1 MDEKNI
7 YNLAKYGEDLVLT
20 YLFGTKRTLLQ
31 MMQQLS
37 SNPDS
42 LTQSNIES
50 LFSIIR
56 DKAVKYYTLYA
67 DQRAT
72 Y

>member
-7 YNLAKYGEDLVLT
+7 YNLARYGEDLILT
-20 YLFGTKRTLLQ
+20 YLFGTKKTLLQ
-31 MMQQLS
+31 MLYQLS

-42 LTQSNIES
+42 LTKNNIES

-56 DKAVKYYTLYA
+56 DKSVKYYTLYA
-67 DQRAT
+67 D
-72 Y
+72 